1 MSGAENEDKEIRA
14 QTVRGGTGQ
23 GQLCTRS
30 PGLTLAS
37 ILGRRWAA
45 ERKEGKWV
53 STDVSIPA
61 GCQDTLFHYPETAHS
76 FHWEDGRKD

>member
-37 ILGRRWAA
+37 ILGKSWAA

-53 STDVSIPA
+53 STNVSIPG
-61 GCQDTLFHYPETAHS
+61 GCQGLPTAVLRILS
-76 FHWEDGRKD
+76 CILPGSEML

>member
-45 ERKEGKWV
+45 ERREGKWV

-61 GCQDTLFHYPETAHS
+61 GCQGLPTAVLRILS
-76 FHWEDGRKD
+76 CIPPGSEML